1 MALFTQ
7 KSWPTRPGNGW
18 ELGKLMLD
26 NVGGRVIETWVK
38 RDDKVEETAM
48 KAMKAMTAMKANG
61 KKQGDATR
69 KATNKAS
76 KGKATMKAMKKA
88 MKASGKKKGEATKTA
103 KNKASKGEAT
113 IKAMKAK

>member
-26 NVGGRVIETWVK
+26 HVGGRVIETWIK
-38 RDDKVEETAM
+38 RDEEETAM

-61 KKQGDATR
+61 KKKGDATR

-88 MKASGKKKGEATKTA
+88 MKANEKKKGEATKKA

-113 IKAMKAK
+113 MKAMKAK

>member
-26 NVGGRVIETWVK
+26 HVGGRVIETWIK

-61 KKQGDATR
+61 KKKGEATR
-69 KATNKAS
+69 KATNKSS
-76 KGKATMKAMKKA
+76 KGKATMKAMK
-88 MKASGKKKGEATKTA
+88 A
-103 KNKASKGEAT
+103 K
-113 IKAMKAK
+113 